1 MALPKLPKTSAPVGN
16 VSKQKVTM
24 GGVLKSVAK
33 NYLKDEKDS
42 FISSIKESVK
52 QSLPGRIVSKTASI
66 ASSPVRAYKA
76 IGKSYRRAKLAAQ
89 EELDAKNKSQETTK
103 PKLLSQSQKEKLLKE
118 FFIET
123 GNYGVDFSTGE
134 NIQTPNDYEYYK
146 DGEGSVYAV
155 HKDDAIGKTDLLGLE
170 ALQSDTK
177 ATKNKKKK
185 TANNQSA
192 PNIQKIDE
200 SKISSSRGGRREN
213 AGRPKG
219 SKNKEK
225 TISEFA
231 SVIGIDSKIL
241 QNIESNTQ
249 KTNVILTN
257 MSKNSTD
264 NDVLLGINK
273 KILDSTEKTANI
285 QEQTRQNDLE
295 EQNMS
300 LEDHEIQKQI
310 LEATK
315 LAGSNKT
322 IAEQKQE
329 GDLGGIAQLITFL
342 APLLPYIAGIAAGIA
357 GIWALVKAWQG
368 NVNEAEKQ
376 YREVGNEGFNVG
388 NTNIL
393 GDGEGGRPTD
403 KNLKDDFTGRIDD
416 YTGSD
421 RKRLLLMNDPEINKY
436 LSPEQKEEQ
445 KKVIEEQQKNPDKWL
460 APDGTLNVSNQ
471 NVQDTTN
478 ARKNKVDSASM
489 EMHKESVDLKTNE
502 TSKQPVVIDAS
513 TNNTNKSDG
522 GSKDVYNQKIFNT
535 RNTNDSYNR
544 KMMNDTNYPTNR

>member
-33 NYLKDEKDS
+33 NYLKDKKDS

-52 QSLPGRIVSKTASI
+52 QSLPGKIVSKTASI

-225 TISEFA
+225 AISEFA

-315 LAGSNKT
+315 LAG
-322 IAEQKQE
+322 
-329 GDLGGIAQLITFL
+329 
-342 APLLPYIAGIAAGIA
+342 
-357 GIWALVKAWQG
+357 
-368 NVNEAEKQ
+368 
-376 YREVGNEGFNVG
+376 
-388 NTNIL
+388 
-393 GDGEGGRPTD
+393 
-403 KNLKDDFTGRIDD
+403 
-416 YTGSD
+416 
-421 RKRLLLMNDPEINKY
+421 
-436 LSPEQKEEQ
+436 
-445 KKVIEEQQKNPDKWL
+445 
-460 APDGTLNVSNQ
+460 
-471 NVQDTTN
+471 
-478 ARKNKVDSASM
+478 
-489 EMHKESVDLKTNE
+489 
-502 TSKQPVVIDAS
+502 
-513 TNNTNKSDG
+513 
-522 GSKDVYNQKIFNT
+522 
-535 RNTNDSYNR
+535 
-544 KMMNDTNYPTNR
+544 